1 VLGLVDNVL
10 VAVEPILNP
19 GEFELRASKPD
30 YQGKGRIYLHHG
42 TSIVET
48 GRTFFCMAK
57 EGEVLLNHRVGTFSL
72 GKGAKATFRCVF
84 AGQHIDVEVKRGA

>member
-10 VAVEPILNP
+10 VAVEPILEP

-30 YQGKGRIYLHHG
+30 YQGKGRMFLYHG
-42 TSIVET
+42 TDIIET

-57 EGEVLLNHRVGTFSL
+57 EGEVLLKHRTGEFSL
-72 GKGAKATFRCVF
+72 GKGASATFRCVF